1 MIISPNTYHSW
12 QMVPTPPILWRPP
25 FSNFVQHPFLVASTL
40 HPHCSFLCVFFLVQ
54 WVIISHLMRQLMIL
68 WIYICQ
74 TLVPCTRTFVC
85 VSCNK
90 PSIWYRQFE
99 QLTWYLIY
107 DLISNTHPHTH
118 THTHTHTRTHTHK
131 DTMHTQGPCVLNRLT
146 HPYKYIL
153 TPSVTTDIQNF
164 LSTMSFLFKNY
175 SFAEVTHLLIRCNKT
190 MFFL

>member
-85 VSCNK
+85 FMQQAVNLIS
-90 PSIWYRQFE
+90 SIWAVH
-99 QLTWYLIY
+99 LIF
-107 DLISNTHPHTH
+107 DIWFDIKHTPANTH
-118 THTHTHTRTHTHK
+118 THTHTHK